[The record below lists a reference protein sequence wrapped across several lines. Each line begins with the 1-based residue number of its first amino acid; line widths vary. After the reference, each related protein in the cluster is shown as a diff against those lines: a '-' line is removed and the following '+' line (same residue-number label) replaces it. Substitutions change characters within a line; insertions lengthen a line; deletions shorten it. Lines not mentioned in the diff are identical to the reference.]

1 MDAVGMRI
9 EAAQR
14 DVREAHLGGGTGALV
29 SGVVWIASGAVA
41 LVVGP
46 RAAMLTNFFGG
57 MLIFPVSI
65 LVSRLLGRSGL
76 LADGNPFG
84 ALARESAFMMV
95 ICIPLAFAAA
105 SVKVEWFFPTMM
117 VLVGAHYLPFATL
130 YGMRSYWAIGA
141 AMVGAGYLLA
151 LGGASVATGAFVG
164 GAIELAFVPFA
175 LRQTLRAPL
184 ATAA

>member
-1 MDAVGMRI
+1 MDAIGMRI

-14 DVREAHLGGGTGALV
+14 DVREAHLGGGCGVLV
-29 SGVVWIASGAVA
+29 SGAVWIASGVVA

-57 MLIFPVSI
+57 MLIFPLSM

-151 LGGASVATGAFVG
+151 AGGASVATGAFVG
-164 GAIELAFVPFA
+164 AALELAF
-175 LRQTLRAPL
+175 APL
-184 ATAA
+184 AFWLVRREPAAQAA